1 MNEFQ
6 FSIGRDEQSDIV
18 IQDKTVSK
26 HHALLTVR
34 YYDDITLEDAGSKN
48 GTYINERRI
57 IMGKLHGSDTLRF
70 GDYQPD
76 MKMFFQDVFN
86 KFRSKKTDFSREYQ
100 EMLLKFKEY
109 QIHKDKLV
117 NMPIGP
123 LLFRI
128 GISVLVIAILG
139 LWPDFIPDNNIR
151 FLIMTSVGLVSII
164 GSVIGPSQSKKQEKL
179 DKLRL
184 AYEDKLVCPKCNIK
198 LIQNNY
204 SYYEGRKKCIND
216 KCDAIYQA

>member
-1 MNEFQ
+1 MNEIRLT
-6 FSIGRDEQSDIV
+6 IGRDESSDLV
-18 IQDKTVSK
+18 FKDDTVSK
-26 HHALLTVR
+26 CHALLTVH
-34 YYDDITLEDAGSKN
+34 YYDDVEIEDAGSKN
-48 GTYINERRI
+48 GTYINDRQI
-57 IMGKLHGSDTLRF
+57 KKGKLHGGDILRL
-70 GDYQPD
+70 GNYKPE
-76 MKMFFQDVFN
+76 MKVFFQQIFE
-86 KFRSKKTDFSREYQ
+86 KYRTQKTDFSREYE
-100 EMLLKFKEY
+100 EMLLKFREY
-109 QIHKDKLV
+109 QKQKDKLV

-128 GISVLVIAILG
+128 GLSVLVIAILG
-139 LWPDFIPDNNIR
+139 LWPDVIPDNNIR

-184 AYEDKLVCPKCNIK
+184 AYEDKLVCPKCKIK

-216 KCDAIYQA
+216 KCDAIYM